1 MTVTVKLS
9 TPIEVAGET
18 ISELTMREP
27 TAREMRAIGDP
38 FTPVYGADGS
48 TRALNFDNEAVV
60 QYLSKLC
67 TVPPSTVDKLTAKDF
82 LAARSE
88 LSRFFFE

>member
-1 MTVTVKLS
+1 MMATVKLS

-18 ISELTMREP
+18 ITELSMREP
-27 TAREMRAIGDP
+27 TAREMRSLGDP

-48 TRALNFDNEAVV
+48 TRALNFDNETVV

-67 TVPPSTVDKLTAKDF
+67 TVPPSTIDKLTAKDF
-82 LAARSE
+82 LSARGE
-88 LSRFFFE
+88 LTRFFFE